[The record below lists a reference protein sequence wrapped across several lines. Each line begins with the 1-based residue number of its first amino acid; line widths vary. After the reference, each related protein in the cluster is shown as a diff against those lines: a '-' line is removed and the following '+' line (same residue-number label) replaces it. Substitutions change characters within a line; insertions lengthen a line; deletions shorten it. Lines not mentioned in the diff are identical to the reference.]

1 MLSMLNEN
9 WLRLD
14 HIEFLLCWVFECGRR
29 LCPCALE
36 KVLDCFQLLFA
47 LTQLLNFFNLQFF
60 FHVTSFCRR
69 SHASTFQYRR
79 MESNIFKKLAKQPD
93 GRLLQKHGQCSRV
106 VRMDRRNTRG
116 FLRVYRIVERKERV
130 RRVM

>member
-1 MLSMLNEN
+1 
-9 WLRLD
+9 
-14 HIEFLLCWVFECGRR
+14 
-29 LCPCALE
+29 
-36 KVLDCFQLLFA
+36 
-47 LTQLLNFFNLQFF
+47 
-60 FHVTSFCRR
+60 
-69 SHASTFQYRR
+69 

>member
-1 MLSMLNEN
+1 LLSIAVCFDPIGE
-9 WLRLD
+9 
-14 HIEFLLCWVFECGRR
+14 LLQSPFI
-29 LCPCALE
+29 
-36 KVLDCFQLLFA
+36 
-47 LTQLLNFFNLQFF
+47 F